1 MDKCPIDGNQEGAID
16 VSVYSGT
23 RETRGERLMKKLIKY
38 LKETRLELKK
48 VVWPNRETVVAST
61 KVVLVSTLIF
71 AVVLGLVDFILLQ
84 GLYLVY

>member
-1 MDKCPIDGNQEGAID
+1 
-16 VSVYSGT
+16 
-23 RETRGERLMKKLIKY
+23 MKKLFKY

-48 VVWPNRETVVAST
+48 VVWPTRDTVVSST

-71 AVVLGLVDFILLQ
+71 AVVLGLVDFLLLQ